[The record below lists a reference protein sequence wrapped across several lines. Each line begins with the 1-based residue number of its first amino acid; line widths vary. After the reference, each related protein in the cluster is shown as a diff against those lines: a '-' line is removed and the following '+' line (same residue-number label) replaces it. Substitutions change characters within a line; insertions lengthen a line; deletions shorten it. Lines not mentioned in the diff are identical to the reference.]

1 MKSLEEQIEV
11 MQHAFDGGSI
21 LKLRLN
27 DKVESLIITDT
38 ADIKFNWTENDY
50 EIYFSPDIK
59 FIKTFDNGSIQD
71 FPDQATM
78 DADETP
84 YVIKGE
90 YYSLGPREIEA
101 LKEAELLP
109 K

>member
-27 DKVESLIITDT
+27 DKVESLIIVDT
-38 ADIKFNWTENDY
+38 ASIKFNWTENDY

-59 FIKTFDNGSIQD
+59 FLKTLDDGSLLE
-71 FPDQATM
+71 FPDQAAM
-78 DADETP
+78 DEDITP

-90 YYSLGPREIEA
+90 YYSLGDREIEA